1 MVSWQF
7 RFLRLYFRLK
17 CWVESKQSTQEIQ
30 KRRDAYEVLTAK
42 FKINPSIQFTPVTI
56 KDMAAEWIDP
66 SDAQTD
72 RIILFL
78 HGGAYCLCS
87 INTHR
92 SMAAHIA
99 EAARARALLID
110 YRLAPEH
117 PFPAALEDAVGAYH
131 ALLDMGV
138 APASIVVAGD
148 SAGGGLALALL
159 ISLRDAGAPLPAA
172 AVCISPWTDLS
183 LSGESMTTNARV
195 DVMLNYQ
202 TLKQSAGYYLNGV
215 NANMPLA
222 SPLFAD
228 LHNLPPLLI
237 QVGTDEIILSDATR
251 VAEKARV
258 AGVDVTLKV
267 WESMQHEWQ
276 FAADFVPEGR
286 QAIEHIGV
294 FMQRHFP
301 ASM

>member
-7 RFLRLYFRLK
+7 IFLRLYFRLK
-17 CWVESKQSTQEIQ
+17 RWFEPKQSTQEIQ
-30 KRRDAYEVLTAK
+30 KRRNAYEVLTAK
-42 FKINPSIQFTPVTI
+42 FKINSEIQFTPVTI

-66 SDAQTD
+66 PDAQAD
-72 RIILFL
+72 RVILYF

-99 EAARARALLID
+99 EAARARVLLID

-117 PFPAALEDAVGAYH
+117 PFPAAVEDAVDAYN
-131 ALLDMGV
+131 ALLDWGMESGN
-138 APASIVVAGD
+138 IVIAGD

-159 ISLRDAGAPLPAA
+159 VNLRDASAPLPVA

-183 LSGESMTTNARV
+183 LSGESMITNAKA

-202 TLKQSAGYYLNGV
+202 TLEQSAGYYLNGV
-215 NANMPLA
+215 NANTPLA
-222 SPLFAD
+222 SPVFAD
-228 LHNLPPLLI
+228 LHELPPLLI

-251 VAEKARV
+251 VAEKARAV
-258 AGVDVTLKV
+258 GVDVTLEV
-267 WESMQHEWQ
+267 WASMQHSWQ
-276 FAADFVPEGR
+276 FAADFVPEG
-286 QAIEHIGV
+286 QKAIERIGV
-294 FMQRHFP
+294 FMQRHFL
-301 ASM
+301 ALM